1 MSEYVHLF
9 RTSYP
14 PKSYNGKV
22 DLCSETF
29 RTKEDADAFA
39 SIFTHNY
46 YTKGE
51 VQSVPGGFC
60 VMCKN
65 VENRLISSSFREDI
79 NMYEVAN
86 WKYDSRGPEK
96 AKRYFALPKSG
107 GVFSHILPKNQK
119 YIRNF
124 LIFAAIIIFF
134 VVFRSDHIS
143 AVGDETLAKVIG
155 VCLFLFLIAF
165 FVAVSSSNH
174 KKSCYTWD
182 EIDSMDGQEFECF
195 VASLIV
201 KNGLGSTQGTPV
213 TGDFGVDIILNSDT
227 AIQCKRSS
235 KNLGINPLQEVYAG
249 MKHYGCKNAIVITNA
264 YFTSNAVTLAEELN
278 ISLWDRDVIGRMK

>member
-14 PKSYNGKV
+14 PKSHNGTI

-46 YTKGE
+46 YTKAE
-51 VQSVPGGFC
+51 VQAVPGGFC
-60 VMCKN
+60 VMCKS
-65 VENRLISSSFREDI
+65 VENRLISSAFREDI

-96 AKRYFALPKSG
+96 AKRYFALPKSFC
-107 GVFSHILPKNQK
+107 FSLHIPPKIRK

-124 LIFAAIIIFF
+124 LIFAAVIIFF
-134 VVFRSDHIS
+134 VVFRSDRVA
-143 AVGDETLAKVIG
+143 AVGAEALAKVIG
-155 VCLFLFLIAF
+155 VCLFLFLIALF
-165 FVAVSSSNH
+165 ATAFSNSH

-182 EIDSMDGQEFECF
+182 EIDSMDGREFENF
-195 VASLIV
+195 VANLLV
-201 KNGLGSTQGTPV
+201 RNGLGSTRDTPA

-235 KNLGINPLQEVYAG
+235 KNLGIKPLQEVYAG

-264 YFTSNAVTLAEELN
+264 YFTPNAVTLAEELN